1 MDPNLWWVLYCGSG
15 TVVAVRV
22 RGRIII
28 RVRTVRIR
36 LRDMCRALVRVLR
49 ECSRVVAGL
58 LVALVAACIII
69 RVSAHGG
76 NTNVDRI
83 GV

>member
-36 LRDMCRALVRVLR
+36 LRDMCRAI
-49 ECSRVVAGL
+49 CSRVVAGL
-58 LVALVAACIII
+58 LVALVAAGITI
-69 RVSAHGG
+69 RVSAHDCGG